1 MKAREDFLFWP
12 ELSKRLKVL
21 DAALDRNDIPAARLM
36 LAELV
41 SGYASTGEVTDL
53 ALSAAEANTAA

>member
-1 MKAREDFLFWP
+1 
-12 ELSKRLKVL
+12 
-21 DAALDRNDIPAARLM
+21 M

-53 ALSAAEANTAA
+53 ALSAAETNTAA